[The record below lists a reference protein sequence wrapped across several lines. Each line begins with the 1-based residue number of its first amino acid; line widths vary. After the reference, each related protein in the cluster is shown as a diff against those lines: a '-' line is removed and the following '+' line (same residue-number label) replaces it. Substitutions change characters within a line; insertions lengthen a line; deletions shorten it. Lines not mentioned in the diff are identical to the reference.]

1 MTLIPLLL
9 RVLALGIPLACI
21 ASTQAAGDSEKR
33 FGRILLFTPEGTE
46 LPANYQERLSAIA
59 IRTEAFFKAG
69 IEERGW
75 KVERS
80 EIFARTPS
88 GEIEVIVARDKLP
101 SEATGRNALPA
112 ITERALAAGQKAV
125 GRELAE
131 GSVWWTFYHCP
142 KQEVR
147 GFRGM
152 GTRDSGRAI
161 NRYPD
166 GPGSV
171 GPNVPIAAKAMWELN
186 LKGCIHE
193 FGHAL
198 GLPHI
203 GPKPIENRGNTLMGP
218 INKAFANKSPN
229 KQKEPEIYLS
239 VASAAMLAKHPI
251 FSRNASLNKAKP
263 IPISVSNLS
272 ITENKNH
279 SISISGS
286 VSGKAKAHSIV
297 VLDSS
302 KGFGD
307 YWSRPYAAK
316 INKNGEFALTLD
328 NPWDATKGELTLY
341 LCLEDGRNTATGK
354 RESLQKDVISIPYT
368 GKLGNRAFDLNAKK

>member
-1 MTLIPLLL
+1 MIPIPLLL
-9 RVLALGIPLACI
+9 RLLATFITLTCL
-21 ASTQAAGDSEKR
+21 ASTQAADDSGKR
-33 FGRILLFTPEGTE
+33 FGRIILFIPEGTE
-46 LPANYQERLSAIA
+46 IPVDYQERLSAIA

-75 KVERS
+75 EVERS
-80 EIFARTPS
+80 QIFARTAS
-88 GEIEVIVARDKLP
+88 GEIEVIVAQDKLP
-101 SEATGRNALPA
+101 PEATGRNALPA
-112 ITERALAAGQKAV
+112 ITERALAAGKKAV
-125 GRELAE
+125 GKELAE

-152 GTRDSGRAI
+152 GSRDSGRAI

-166 GPGSV
+166 GPGAVS
-171 GPNVPIAAKAMWELN
+171 PNVPIAAKAMWELN

-203 GPKPIENRGNTLMGP
+203 GPKPIEKRGNTLMGP
-218 INKAFANKSPN
+218 INKAFANKSPT

-239 VASAAMLAKHPI
+239 VASAAMLAKHPL
-251 FSRNASLNKAKP
+251 FSRNASLEKAKP
-263 IPISVSNLS
+263 NPISISNLS
-272 ITENKNH
+272 ITENEDH
-279 SISISGS
+279 CISINGN
-286 VSGKAKAHSIV
+286 VTGKAKAHSVV

-307 YWSRPYAAK
+307 YWSRPYATK
-316 INKNGEFALTLD
+316 IDKNGAFSLTLD
-328 NPWDATKGELTLY
+328 DPWDAPKGGLTLY

-354 RESLQKDVISIPYT
+354 RESLQKDVISIPYS
-368 GKLGNRAFDLNAKK
+368 GNLRNRTFDLSAKN